1 MATLESENKI
11 CQNCKKDFT
20 IEPEDFNF
28 YEKIKV
34 PPPTWCPECRMI
46 RRFACVNCWS
56 LFYRNCDKCGKRT
69 LSMYPASQKITVY
82 CQPCWWDDSWDG
94 TEYGVDYDPN
104 KPFLEQVRELSG
116 KTPYMALESDHLT
129 LKN

>member
-1 MATLESENKI
+1 MLPLLSQGRAEAICIESISNYNFVSSEKVENRI

-46 RRFACVNCWS
+46 RRMN
-56 LFYRNCDKCGKRT
+56 YRNERSLYKQDCALCKKWPCDHDQNEGK
-69 LSMYPASQKITVY
+69 
-82 CQPCWWDDSWDG
+82 
-94 TEYGVDYDPN
+94 
-104 KPFLEQVRELSG
+104 
-116 KTPYMALESDHLT
+116 
-129 LKN
+129 